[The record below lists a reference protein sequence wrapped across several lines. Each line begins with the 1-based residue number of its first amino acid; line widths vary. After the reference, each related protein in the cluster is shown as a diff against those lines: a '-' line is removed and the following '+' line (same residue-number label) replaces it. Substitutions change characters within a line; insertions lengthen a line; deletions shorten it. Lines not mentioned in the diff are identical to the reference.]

1 MNTISLG
8 YLLDSLKLIKPEIA
22 VTLTLVLLV
31 LVDLITNK
39 NNGQPSIRRKLLPYV
54 FIVGLAVTFYFVVA
68 QYNTSSFAFTIS
80 KNLGMVIVDPFG
92 NFFKL
97 LIITASV
104 IIILFSV
111 LSNEIKDG
119 AERQGEYYVLIAG
132 MILGMF
138 FMISSADLILIYV
151 SLELVS
157 LSSYVLAGFTKQAL
171 RNSEASL
178 KYVIYGGISSGIM
191 LFGISILYGLT
202 GSTNLY
208 EINSLIQASQVHG
221 LTFVVSAVLIFVAIG
236 FKISAA
242 PFHFWTPDVYEGAP
256 IPITAYLSIASKAA
270 GFALLIRFIKIT
282 FIQSVDTNGFWH
294 LLNVIDWKTFI
305 IIISILTMTL
315 GNFAALWQN
324 NMKRLLAYSS
334 IAHAGYLLLG
344 LAVLSNEGIVA
355 ILIYF
360 VIYGFMNLGAFLVV
374 MIVSNKL
381 GSEEIDD
388 YDGLGSKAPFLSVSL
403 AIFLV
408 SLTGLPPTAGFI
420 SKLYLFIA
428 LVDAKMITVA
438 VIALLN
444 TVVSLYYYIRVLK
457 HIFLTEQKKDTPVFA
472 TSIASIV
479 FLIIMLTPVLA
490 LGIYFTPLV
499 ELAKNSIAMLGF

>member
-1 MNTISLG
+1 MNTISLQ
-8 YLLDSLKLIKPEIA
+8 YLVDGLKLIKPEIA
-22 VTLTLVLLV
+22 VTITLVLIV
-31 LVDLITNK
+31 IVDLIMNK
-39 NNGQPSIRRKLLPYV
+39 NKRYLPYI
-54 FIVGLAVTFYFVVA
+54 FIGGLVVTLYLIIV
-68 QYNTSSFAFTIS
+68 QYSTSSFAFEFS

-92 NFFKL
+92 NFFKI
-97 LIITASV
+97 LIAGSSI

-111 LSNEIKDG
+111 MSNEVKEGVD
-119 AERQGEYYVLIAG
+119 RQGEYYVLMAG

-138 FMISSADLILIYV
+138 FMVSSADLILIYV
-151 SLELVS
+151 SIELLS
-157 LSSYVLAGFTKQAL
+157 LSSYVLAGFTKHAL

-208 EINSLIQASQVHG
+208 EINSLVQASQVHG
-221 LTFVVSAVLIFVAIG
+221 FTFVLSGLLIFVAIG

-270 GFALLIRFIKIT
+270 GFALLIRFVKIT
-282 FIQSVDTNGFWH
+282 FIQSVDPNGFWH
-294 LLNVIDWKTFI
+294 LLNIIDWKTFI

-315 GNFAALWQN
+315 GNFAAIWQN

-344 LAVLSNEGIVA
+344 LAVLSNEGIAA

-360 VIYGFMNLGAFLVV
+360 VVYGFMNLGAFLVV
-374 MIVSNKL
+374 MIISNKL
-381 GSEEIDD
+381 GTEEIDD
-388 YDGLGSKAPFLSVSL
+388 YDGLGSRAPFLSVAL

-420 SKLYLFIA
+420 GKLYLFLA
-428 LVDAKMITVA
+428 LVDAKMIAVA

-444 TVVSLYYYIRVLK
+444 TVVSLYYYVRVLK
-457 HIFLTEQKKDTPVFA
+457 HMFLNEKAEGTAEFSTSVSSVVF
-472 TSIASIV
+472 IA
-479 FLIIMLTPVLA
+479 LMLTPVLIF
-490 LGIYFTPLV
+490 GIYFTPLV
-499 ELAKNSIAMLGF
+499 DFAKSSIALMGF

>member
-1 MNTISLG
+1 MNTISLQ
-8 YLLDSLKLIKPEIA
+8 YLVDGLKLIKPEIA
-22 VTLTLVLLV
+22 VTITLVLIV
-31 LVDLITNK
+31 IVDLIMNK
-39 NNGQPSIRRKLLPYV
+39 NKRYLPYI
-54 FIVGLAVTFYFVVA
+54 FIGGLVVTLYLIIV
-68 QYNTSSFAFTIS
+68 QYSTSSFAFEFS

-92 NFFKL
+92 NFFKI
-97 LIITASV
+97 LIAGSSI

-111 LSNEIKDG
+111 ISNEVKEGVD
-119 AERQGEYYVLIAG
+119 RQGEYYVLMAG

-138 FMISSADLILIYV
+138 FMVSSADLILIYV
-151 SLELVS
+151 SIELLS
-157 LSSYVLAGFTKQAL
+157 LSSYVLAGFSKHAL

-208 EINSLIQASQVHG
+208 EINSLVQASQVHG
-221 LTFVVSAVLIFVAIG
+221 FTFVLSGLLIFVAIG

-270 GFALLIRFIKIT
+270 GFALLIRFVKIT
-282 FIQSVDTNGFWH
+282 FIQSVDPNGFWH
-294 LLNVIDWKTFI
+294 LLNIIDWKTFI

-315 GNFAALWQN
+315 GNFAAIWQN

-344 LAVLSNEGIVA
+344 LAVLSNEGIAA

-360 VIYGFMNLGAFLVV
+360 VVYGFMNLGAFLVV
-374 MIVSNKL
+374 MIISNKL
-381 GSEEIDD
+381 GTEEIDD
-388 YDGLGSKAPFLSVSL
+388 YDGLGSRAPFLSVAL

-420 SKLYLFIA
+420 GKLYLFLA
-428 LVDAKMITVA
+428 LVDAKMIAVA

-444 TVVSLYYYIRVLK
+444 TVVSLYYYVRVLK
-457 HIFLTEQKKDTPVFA
+457 HMFLNEKAEGTAEFA
-472 TSIASIV
+472 TSVSSVVFIA
-479 FLIIMLTPVLA
+479 LMLTPVLIF
-490 LGIYFTPLV
+490 GIYFTPLV
-499 ELAKNSIAMLGF
+499 DFAKSSIALMGF